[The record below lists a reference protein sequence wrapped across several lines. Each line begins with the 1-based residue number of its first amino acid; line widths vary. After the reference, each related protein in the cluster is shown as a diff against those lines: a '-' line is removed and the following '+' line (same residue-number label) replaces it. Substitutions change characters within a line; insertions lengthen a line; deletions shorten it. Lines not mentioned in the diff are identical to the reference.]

1 MQMYETT
8 SEQSHVTNA
17 KIRNENITIANF
29 YMFLQSFSKQ
39 SKWLHTAVQENDIL
53 CFQNLNPPES

>member
-8 SEQSHVTNA
+8 SQQSHVTNT

-29 YMFLQSFSKQ
+29 YIFLQSFSKQ
-39 SKWLHTAVQENDIL
+39 SKWLHTGERQFML
-53 CFQNLNPPES
+53 SQTLNPPES